1 LETFEK
7 SKENWSHELRHA
19 STTTKTKVSKVRTEL
34 KTTGT
39 ADLNTTTTYATK
51 TVPLEW
57 QTQHFIRTAS
67 CEADP

>member
-51 TVPLEW
+51 TVPLE
-57 QTQHFIRTAS
+57 
-67 CEADP
+67 